1 MNTYSIDCVRVSKPE
16 ENNFV
21 YAIHGGPLGKSPNAH
36 LFVVRRAQIEMS
48 KRKKINKQT
57 FIRKQKWIV
66 RCLVH
71 FFLLLIFVVVFLILF
86 YYYGPL
92 IAHCTLR
99 ECSSIYLCV
108 CVSCLFVGC
117 VRREYPER
125 YHTSVV
131 LIFHRHIDAGA
142 ALCVDLVPLAVHY
155 CRPVYDTEKHD
166 GALIENHSAA
176 L

>member
-48 KRKKINKQT
+48 KRKKNQQANIHKKT
-57 FIRKQKWIV
+57 KMDSSLFGA
-66 RCLVH
+66 
-71 FFLLLIFVVVFLILF
+71 FFSSSYCCCCFSHSVLLLWAVDCALH
-86 YYYGPL
+86 
-92 IAHCTLR
+92 IARMFFDL
-99 ECSSIYLCV
+99 SV

-131 LIFHRHIDAGA
+131 LIFNRHIDAGA